1 MDKRKFNKGTKGN
14 RGGRKSKSEE
24 QSLCEKLSPLEENV
38 FKQLELSINN
48 GDSWAIKMYFEYM
61 YGKPT
66 EKKEVVLNEM
76 QPLFPDTITEEEF
89 KIMNKVLEE
98 KY

>member
-1 MDKRKFNKGTKGN
+1 MAKHGGKREGS
-14 RGGRKSKSEE
+14 GRKGKAEE
-24 QSLCEKLSPLEENV
+24 QKLCEKLSPLEDKV
-38 FKQLELSINN
+38 FKQLDIAISN

-66 EKKEVVLNEM
+66 DKKDVVVEQI
-76 QPLFPDTITEEEF
+76 QPLFPDVIPDDE
-89 KIMNKVLEE
+89 IRRINRILEE

>member
-14 RGGRKSKSEE
+14 KGGRKSKSEE